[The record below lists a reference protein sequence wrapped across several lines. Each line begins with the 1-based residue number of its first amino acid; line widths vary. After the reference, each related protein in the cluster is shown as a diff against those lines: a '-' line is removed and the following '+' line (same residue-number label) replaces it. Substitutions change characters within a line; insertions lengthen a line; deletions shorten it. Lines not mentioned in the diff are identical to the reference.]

1 MLLPAA
7 AVKQKAKE
15 GLERLVRALFY
26 PSVKRSPCAF
36 GFCVRLDC
44 AGCLRGKKR
53 LLFLL
58 AFKRKRFKGYCIVL
72 KKFTVFDLIPVN
84 SEIFFIYVFKTYY
97 QT

>member
-15 GLERLVRALFY
+15 GLERLGRALFY

-58 AFKRKRFKGYCIVL
+58 VFKRKRIQGSENL
-72 KKFTVFDLIPVN
+72 KKILTERGIAL
-84 SEIFFIYVFKTYY
+84 YY
-97 QT
+97 L

>member
-1 MLLPAA
+1 MLLPLA

-15 GLERLVRALFY
+15 GLVGLAGALFY

-53 LLFLL
+53 LLFLVCL
-58 AFKRKRFKGYCIVL
+58 KSIKFLLRNGYGMG
-72 KKFTVFDLIPVN
+72 
-84 SEIFFIYVFKTYY
+84 EIFCFR
-97 QT
+97 

>member
-15 GLERLVRALFY
+15 GLVSLGRALFY

-58 AFKRKRFKGYCIVL
+58 VFKRKRIQGNENI
-72 KKFTVFDLIPVN
+72 KKILSKRELAFYYIIKNILN
-84 SEIFFIYVFKTYY
+84 SI
-97 QT
+97 

>member
-15 GLERLVRALFY
+15 GLERLGRALFY

-36 GFCVRLDC
+36 GFCVRLLC
-44 AGCLRGKKR
+44 AGCLRGKKG

-58 AFKRKRFKGYCIVL
+58 AFKRKGFQGNENIK
-72 KKFTVFDLIPVN
+72 TN
-84 SEIFFIYVFKTYY
+84 SNQKRACFYY
-97 QT
+97 IIKSC

>member
-1 MLLPAA
+1 LPSAS
-7 AVKQKAKE
+7 VKQKAKE
-15 GLERLVRALFY
+15 GLERLAGALFY

-58 AFKRKRFKGYCIVL
+58 VFKRKRIQGNGNIKMILTKRGTCFLLY
-72 KKFTVFDLIPVN
+72 N
-84 SEIFFIYVFKTYY
+84 
-97 QT
+97 

>member
-15 GLERLVRALFY
+15 GLVGLGRALFY

-58 AFKRKRFKGYCIVL
+58 VFKRKRIQGSENL
-72 KKFTVFDLIPVN
+72 KKILTERGIAL
-84 SEIFFIYVFKTYY
+84 YY
-97 QT
+97 KIKNM

>member
-15 GLERLVRALFY
+15 GLERLGRALFY

-36 GFCVRLDC
+36 GFCVRLLC
-44 AGCLRGKKR
+44 AGCLRGKKG

-58 AFKRKRFKGYCIVL
+58 AFKRKRIQGILMIFPLIAAGASPFSL
-72 KKFTVFDLIPVN
+72 GKK
-84 SEIFFIYVFKTYY
+84 
-97 QT
+97 

>member
-15 GLERLVRALFY
+15 GLERLGRALFY
-26 PSVKRSPCAF
+26 PSVKRSPRAF

-53 LLFLL
+53 LLFLVCL
-58 AFKRKRFKGYCIVL
+58 KSIKFLLRNGYGMG
-72 KKFTVFDLIPVN
+72 
-84 SEIFFIYVFKTYY
+84 EIFCFR
-97 QT
+97 